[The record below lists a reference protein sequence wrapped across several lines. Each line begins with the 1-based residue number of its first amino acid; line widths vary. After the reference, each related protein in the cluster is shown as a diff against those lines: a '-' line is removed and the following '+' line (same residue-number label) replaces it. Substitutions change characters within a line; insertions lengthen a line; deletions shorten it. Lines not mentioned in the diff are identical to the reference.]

1 MKGIEGSLNYFQI
14 IFNPTSTG
22 ELAAMPKDLQLR
34 ILAEF
39 KGLEDCREGGFG
51 TLERGRKRL
60 HRYRL
65 GHYRIYFEYHELG
78 VVVHRILSR
87 NTLKDFFF
95 RNTRM
100 TSNEDETLAE
110 NPKFWKMIGE
120 AAAASRA
127 QA

>member
-1 MKGIEGSLNYFQI
+1 MKEIEGSLHYFQI
-14 IFNPTSTG
+14 IFNPTSAG
-22 ELAAMPKDLQLR
+22 ELATMPKDLQLR

-65 GHYRIYFEYHELG
+65 GQYRIYFEYHELG
-78 VVVHRILSR
+78 VVVHRILSK

-100 TSNEDETLAE
+100 TSDEDAVLAE
-110 NPKFWKMIGE
+110 NPEFWKMISK

-127 QA
+127 